1 MDGLEISVILVDDE
15 LQALAALEQ
24 KLVRFPELKVVG
36 QFNDSSDAIKAILE
50 MKPGLLFLD
59 IQMPGKDGFSV
70 VKEIHEDQYSPEVIF
85 VSAYHQFAIK
95 ALRNSALDFLVKPV
109 LDEELEAVVTRLLQ
123 KVTSGQVAIPL
134 KPLIERLADHLPS
147 LRPAG
152 RIKFAS
158 GSGFVMIHPDDM
170 VYIQADW
177 NYSEI
182 WLSHGSHEML
192 TLNLGNVEK
201 LLPAGQFFRINRSII
216 INLAYL
222 WKVNRKKR
230 VAILKKDGEEFSFA
244 IPLLNIRKL
253 ERFLET

>member
-85 VSAYHQFAIK
+85 VFAYHQFAIK

-109 LDEELEAVVTRLLQ
+109 LDEELKRLSQ
-123 KVTSGQVAIPL
+123 GCC
-134 KPLIERLADHLPS
+134 
-147 LRPAG
+147 
-152 RIKFAS
+152 
-158 GSGFVMIHPDDM
+158 
-170 VYIQADW
+170 
-177 NYSEI
+177 
-182 WLSHGSHEML
+182 
-192 TLNLGNVEK
+192 
-201 LLPAGQFFRINRSII
+201 
-216 INLAYL
+216 
-222 WKVNRKKR
+222 KR
-230 VAILKKDGEEFSFA
+230 
-244 IPLLNIRKL
+244 
-253 ERFLET
+253 